1 MSLTG
6 GLMIFAILWW
16 MVLFTVLPFGI
27 RTSNEAGI
35 DEVDGQA
42 ASAPVRPRI
51 ITKMVITTL
60 ISAAIMGLI
69 VAFVEAEIFDFW
81 AYFTSGG

>member
-69 VAFVEAEIFDFW
+69 VAFVEAEIFDFR